1 MIIYKVDSLEAIDEA
16 RSALLRYA
24 EELRNAQRCEMRFN
38 EDHTIGLMRALGND
52 MARLNQ
58 QLRGGWFSAR
68 VKVRG
73 NEEVQMLTTR
83 EGRWVSNILSRSQV
97 DVYVYVV
104 VLQWISVA
112 WSHDRPLLRPWWRL
126 WSAPTKMRAIMVMR
140 I

>member
-73 NEEVQMLTTR
+73 NEEVQMLTTS
-83 EGRWVSNILSRSQV
+83 EGRRVSNILSRSRV
-97 DVYVYVV
+97 DVYVCIVV
-104 VLQWISVA
+104 STDLCLF
-112 WSHDRPLLRPWWRL
+112 SHNRPLLRPWWRL